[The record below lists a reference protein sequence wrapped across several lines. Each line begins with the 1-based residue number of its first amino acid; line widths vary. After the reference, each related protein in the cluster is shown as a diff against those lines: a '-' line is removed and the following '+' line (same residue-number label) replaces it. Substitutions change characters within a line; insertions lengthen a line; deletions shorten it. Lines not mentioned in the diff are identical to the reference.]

1 MAHNKIGKIPFRTS
15 VDGKHESEK
24 RYVFYSYDKRTAA
37 IEFWLKNQKGEM
49 MNLTNVT
56 VKLLFT
62 AMQDEEERKFTY
74 LDSQPIIENP
84 EEGRILYPLPDK
96 LLNYEGEIKGY
107 LYLDFEDG
115 SHSDELSFTFTVVRS
130 KIDEALEEVGEVYIK
145 DFEQIKQEVE
155 EAAKQ
160 VKNNLDHMIPELTNE
175 ILKNLPKGTILTA
188 EKLFEGLRN
197 GYFDITRKVDF
208 SEAFIYGTFS
218 SSNACFLE
226 SCMDSSLPSPDTLM
240 NEIDQIS
247 YQKIGQLD
255 GKLLT
260 ETTSQKNER
269 LILQAKWDM
278 LTEIVNWLGDTY
290 FMRLNKRAVEE
301 QIEAINERLVSIK
314 PIIVGKGYSINGQ
327 EEAQVSAAYYNV
339 RDNSWKIFDE
349 NKEEQLK
356 TMTAQIDTSAFY
368 GPIVIDTQ
376 GILYTS
382 LATANGDTASLSCD
396 YIGLEYTYRLNL
408 SDIFYLKGDPEVGG
422 YNPLFEMLSYQ
433 IQGLSTTLYE
443 GLDRITALEE
453 KVGMKDE

>member
-1 MAHNKIGKIPFRTS
+1 MAYNKIGQLKVRTT
-15 VDGKHESEK
+15 VANRHDVETN
-24 RYVFYSYDKRTAA
+24 YVFYSYDKGTATL
-37 IEFWLKNQKGEM
+37 EFQLKNQKNEALD
-49 MNLTNVT
+49 LTNVT

-62 AMQDEEERKFTY
+62 AVRDGEERKFTY
-74 LDSQPIIENP
+74 LDNQPIINKP
-84 EEGRILYPLPDK
+84 KEGRILYPLPDK
-96 LLNYEGEIKGY
+96 LLNYQGEVKGY

-208 SEAFIYGTFS
+208 SKKYIDGI
-218 SSNACFLE
+218 NMDLNVCFLE

-290 FMRLNKRAVEE
+290 FMRLKKYMTEDRS
-301 QIEAINERLVSIK
+301 EAINERLVSIK

-408 SDIFYLKGDPEVGG
+408 SDIFYLKDDPEVGG
-422 YNPLFEMLSYQ
+422 YNQLFEMLSYQ